1 MQEKWLS
8 MVNKEKIE
16 RYMRDALS
24 ANEMPT
30 HLPDYFWTDWAEAKN
45 SNSKFRELFKDSLK
59 IKQKINFDLPLS
71 ERTDEPEYQKM
82 ENIFNE
88 IIDEIFSFLT
98 IKSEES
104 NQIHEK
110 IAIEPSDFVSNHSE
124 DIIQVYGITDIFSRV
139 LMVCLRETLDGD
151 NKIKLHEAGTY
162 KAYKVETKL
171 LDTYIYPWMACGY
184 YGYIEKDKEIFTF
197 TLREGERANKAFK
210 RLARLVNLPQ
220 NIMNLFEQLEIAR
233 SMLIQTSKMN
243 ATLVLSIDPEDF
255 LTASDNSLNWDSCFS
270 LTNGDSYK
278 NGPYSAMVSPDL
290 AIAYIESDK
299 PFIPN
304 KNRPEDTFSNKIWRA
319 WIYIDDNIFFVN
331 KNYPFYSETITSFLY
346 NWLISTSSDIYVSS
360 KDAKLSLRADSFM
373 YNDTSLDDLF
383 YIKNDV
389 INIFS
394 PKEYYIELS
403 VAPRC
408 LFCGQS
414 LEDNSRDGLFCCYE
428 CDDIIYCDVCGEEIN
443 RDDAY
448 WIDEAPLCRCC
459 YEDEIEFRLE
469 EERERMELDY
479 EKY

>member
-16 RYMRDALS
+16 RYMRDVLS
-24 ANEMPT
+24 SNEMPR
-30 HLPDYFWTDWAEAKN
+30 HLPDFFWTDWVEAKD

-71 ERTDEPEYQKM
+71 QRSNEPEYKKM
-82 ENIFNE
+82 ENIFYEIRNE
-88 IIDEIFSFLT
+88 ILSFF
-98 IKSEES
+98 
-104 NQIHEK
+104 NGRNCRK
-110 IAIEPSDFVSNHSE
+110 IAVAHSDYISNCS
-124 DIIQVYGITDIFSRV
+124 DNIIQIYGYSDTFSKI
-139 LMVCLRETLDGD
+139 LIDCLYEIVDRD
-151 NKIKLHEAGTY
+151 NKINSCQAGKY
-162 KAYKVETKL
+162 KAYQVQTKVKNN
-171 LDTYIYPWMACGY
+171 DVYSRYQTYEYIEE
-184 YGYIEKDKEIFTF
+184 YIEKDKEIFTF
-197 TLREGERANKAFK
+197 SLREGERANKAFK

-220 NIMNLFEQLEIAR
+220 YIMTLFEQLEIAR

-270 LTNGDSYK
+270 LTNEGSYK
-278 NGPYSAMVSPDL
+278 NGTYSAMVSPNL

-319 WIYIDDNIFFVN
+319 WVYIDDNIFFIN

-360 KDAKLSLRADSFM
+360 KNAKLSLLADSFM

-389 INIFS
+389 INIFPS
-394 PKEYYIELS
+394 KQYYIELS

-408 LFCGQS
+408 LFCGKS
-414 LEDNSRDGLFCCYE
+414 LEDNGREGLFCCYE
-428 CDDIIYCDVCGEEIN
+428 CDDITYCDECGEEIN
-443 RDDAY
+443 KDDAY
-448 WIDEAPLCRCC
+448 WIDDRPLCRCC
-459 YEDEIEFRLE
+459 YEDEIEFKLE
-469 EERERMELDY
+469 EERKRMVLDY
-479 EKY
+479 DKY

>member
-16 RYMRDALS
+16 RYMRDVLS
-24 ANEMPT
+24 SNEMPR
-30 HLPDYFWTDWAEAKN
+30 HLPDFFWTDWVEAKD

-71 ERTDEPEYQKM
+71 QRSNEPEYKKM
-82 ENIFNE
+82 ENIFYEIRNE
-88 IIDEIFSFLT
+88 ILSFF
-98 IKSEES
+98 
-104 NQIHEK
+104 NGRNCRK
-110 IAIEPSDFVSNHSE
+110 IAVAHSDYISNCS
-124 DIIQVYGITDIFSRV
+124 DNIIQIYGYSDTFSKI
-139 LMVCLRETLDGD
+139 LIDCLYEIVDRD
-151 NKIKLHEAGTY
+151 NKINPCQAGKY
-162 KAYKVETKL
+162 KAYQVQTKVKNN
-171 LDTYIYPWMACGY
+171 DVYSRYQTYEYIEE
-184 YGYIEKDKEIFTF
+184 YIEKDKEIFTF
-197 TLREGERANKAFK
+197 SLREGERANKAFK

-220 NIMNLFEQLEIAR
+220 YIMTLFEQLEIAR
-233 SMLIQTSKMN
+233 FMLIQTSKMN

-270 LTNGDSYK
+270 LTNEGSYK
-278 NGPYSAMVSPDL
+278 NGTYSAMVSPNL

-319 WIYIDDNIFFVN
+319 WVYIDDNIFFIN

-360 KDAKLSLRADSFM
+360 KNAKLSLLADSFM

-389 INIFS
+389 INIFPS
-394 PKEYYIELS
+394 KQYYIELS

-408 LFCGQS
+408 LFCGKS
-414 LEDNSRDGLFCCYE
+414 LEDNGREGLFCCYE
-428 CDDIIYCDVCGEEIN
+428 CDDITYCDECGEEIN
-443 RDDAY
+443 KDDAY
-448 WIDEAPLCRCC
+448 WIDDRPLCRCC
-459 YEDEIEFRLE
+459 YEDEIEFKLE
-469 EERERMELDY
+469 EERKRMVLDY
-479 EKY
+479 DKY

>member
-8 MVNKEKIE
+8 MVDKEKIE
-16 RYMRDALS
+16 RYMRDALP
-24 ANEMPT
+24 ANEMPMR
-30 HLPDYFWTDWAEAKN
+30 LPDFFWTDWAEAKN

-71 ERTDEPEYQKM
+71 KRTCEPEYQKM

-88 IIDEIFSFLT
+88 IMDEIFSFLT
-98 IKSEES
+98 IKSEEFYK
-104 NQIHEK
+104 IHEK

-124 DIIQVYGITDIFSRV
+124 DIIQIYGITDIFSRV
-139 LMVCLRETLDGD
+139 LIVCLREMLDGD

-162 KAYKVETKL
+162 KAYKVETKP
-171 LDTYIYPWMACGY
+171 LDINIYPWMSYMY

-270 LTNGDSYK
+270 LINNGSYK
-278 NGPYSAMVSPDL
+278 NGTYSAMVSPNL

-304 KNRPEDTFSNKIWRA
+304 QNRPEDTFSNKIWRA
-319 WIYIDDNIFFVN
+319 WVYIDDNIFFIN

-360 KDAKLSLRADSFM
+360 KDAKLSLYADSFM

-383 YIKNDV
+383 YIKNNV
-389 INIFS
+389 INIFPS
-394 PKEYYIELS
+394 KQYYIELS

-428 CDDIIYCDVCGEEIN
+428 CDDIIYCEECGEEIN

-448 WIDEAPLCRCC
+448 WIDYTPLCRCC

-469 EERERMELDY
+469 EERKRMELDY
-479 EKY
+479 EKC